1 VANYSRPKH
10 ECKSRRRFRL
20 IFYAAAQFIAFE
32 SNMN

>member
-20 IFYAAAQFIAFE
+20 IFYAAAPFFVSW
-32 SNMN
+32 SNIH